1 MLINFSLLSTRNSVL
16 STSFGGTRLL
26 ALYTQFGPWSIPTF
40 RLTVGIAIL
49 LSLLV
54 GLYRQQ
60 QRGRLVDVYSG
71 ALVLG
76 IIGARLFHV
85 ALNWDYFTDN
95 QTEMWVIGAGG
106 LDWHGA
112 LLGGLLGASLMLW
125 LQPRIRMLLAN
136 LSYLINLDAWLP
148 LCHEMERG
156 LGGEDFNSPSFN
168 QLLDSL
174 APALPLIGLGGWVG
188 CLAAGCGY
196 GREVD
201 SLANYPRWMSSELV
215 DVFGIVAPRFNTP
228 YFGIVLSLLGFLLVL
243 LSVLWRWRS
252 STSQVTGQRFW
263 WLLALMSVGMF
274 IIGFYR
280 ADHTFII
287 VGLRADQ
294 VLDVMIGLWSLVL
307 AVRVRGHKRSAN
319 S

>member
-1 MLINFSLLSTRNSVL
+1 MF
-16 STSFGGTRLL
+16 
-26 ALYTQFGPWSIPTF
+26 ALYTQIGPWSIPTF
-40 RLTVGIAIL
+40 RLTIGIAIL

-60 QRGRLVDVYSG
+60 TRGRLVDIYLG
-71 ALVLG
+71 TIVLG

-95 QTEMWVIGAGG
+95 QAEMWVISAGG

-112 LLGGLLGASLMLW
+112 VLGGVLGSALMLW
-125 LQPRIRMLLAN
+125 LQPRLRMLLTNQSHLRN
-136 LSYLINLDAWLP
+136 LLARFP
-148 LCHEMERG
+148 LAAQRRG
-156 LGGEDFNSPSFN
+156 LRSGGVRIEDRETSFN
-168 QLLDSL
+168 HLLDSL

-201 SLANYPRWMSSELV
+201 SLANYPHWVTSELV

-228 YFGIVLSLLGFLLVL
+228 YFGIALSLLASLLVL
-243 LSVLWRWRS
+243 LSVLWRSRS
-252 STSQVTGQRFW
+252 ASTSPTGQRFW
-263 WLLALMSVGMF
+263 WLLALMSAGMF

-280 ADHTFII
+280 ADHTFTFFS
-287 VGLRADQ
+287 LRTDQ
-294 VLDVMIGLWSLVL
+294 ILDVIMSLWSVIASIRL
-307 AVRVRGHKRSAN
+307 RSHKRSA
-319 S
+319 SS